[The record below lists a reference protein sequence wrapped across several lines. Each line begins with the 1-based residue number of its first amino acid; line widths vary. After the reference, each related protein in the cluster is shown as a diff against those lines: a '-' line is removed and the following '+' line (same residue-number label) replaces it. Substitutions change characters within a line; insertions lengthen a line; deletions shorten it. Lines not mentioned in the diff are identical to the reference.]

1 MTASDPPPA
10 ALDAEALAA
19 MIKSGGAVSQKLFG
33 FEERPGQVEM
43 LKAVAEAFGRDQ
55 VLVVEAGTGVGKSLA
70 YGLPAC
76 AWALESKER
85 VVVSSATINLQE
97 QLFHKDLPLIREVL
111 GGKLS
116 VVLVKGRGNYLCRR
130 RLFDR
135 LQQRTLVSSE
145 FDEILEDLSTWARES
160 QDGTRSDL
168 PFPVPAEI
176 WELVCSD
183 ADACLGRACPRREEC
198 FFVSARRAAEG
209 AHVLVV
215 NHHLLFA
222 DLALRR
228 AKDDWKR
235 RAVLPPF
242 SRVILDEAHEV
253 EDSAS
258 SFFGVRLTR
267 LGVQRI
273 LARLQP
279 PKKKQGGLLRALA
292 REVETLGGA
301 LAKGRA
307 DLLAAET
314 DETVIPRVER
324 TREAYRRAFDQLAEF
339 VKEQDTTAGPGDARL
354 RLTPGIYA
362 QEGWT
367 AVREGFVQAADCA
380 AGLSGEMGR
389 LIERLV
395 DLTEDQGRM
404 AEVRACVSRT
414 GELAEQTRHLV
425 SEQPDGSVRWAEAGR
440 KKKGRISFRSAPLDV
455 SGLMNQT
462 LYDQMATVVHTSA
475 TLSVSGSF
483 DFLARRIGIWQQPP
497 ERVRTLLV
505 DSPFDFGEQVRL
517 GLPADLPPPD
527 QPLFSQVLPEA
538 VFQAV
543 AVSGGRALVLFT
555 SWGLMT
561 RVYDLVR
568 DRLLEMGLETLCQGE
583 MPRDRLL
590 RLFRESESSV
600 LFGTDSFWQGVDV
613 TGPALSNVV
622 ITRLP
627 FDVPDEPIVQAR
639 MEAVELQGR
648 SAFSEFML
656 PRAVLKL
663 KQGFGRLVRST
674 EDWGV
679 VILLDVRLLSRPY
692 GRRFLDSL
700 PPATVL
706 TGTLEEVCDRL
717 ADFFT
722 RRGRPPPERISD
734 LDTS

>member
-1 MTASDPPPA
+1 MTAPEIS
-10 ALDAEALAA
+10 A
-19 MIKSGGAVSQKLFG
+19 MIKSGGAVSQRLPG

-43 LKAVAEAFGRDQ
+43 LEAVAEAFEREQ
-55 VLVVEAGTGVGKSLA
+55 ILVVEAGTGVGKSLA
-70 YGLPAC
+70 YGLPAA
-76 AWALESKER
+76 AWALASKER

-97 QLFHKDLPLIREVL
+97 QLVYKDLPLIREVL
-111 GGKLS
+111 GGELE
-116 VVLVKGRGNYLCRR
+116 VVLVKGRGNYLCQR
-130 RLFDR
+130 RLSDR

-145 FDEILEDLSTWARES
+145 FDEILNDISEWSRQTADGTKSDLSIS
-160 QDGTRSDL
+160 
-168 PFPVPAEI
+168 VPDEI
-176 WELVCSD
+176 WELICSD
-183 ADACLGRACPRREEC
+183 ADACLGRGCPRREGC
-198 FFVSARRAAEG
+198 FFASARRAAER

-242 SRVILDEAHEV
+242 SRVILDEAHDV

-267 LGVQRI
+267 MGVQRI
-273 LARLQP
+273 LSRLQP
-279 PKKKQGGLLRALA
+279 PKKKRGGLLSSLA
-292 REVETLGGA
+292 REVAALGGA
-301 LAKGRA
+301 LAEGRA
-307 DLLAAET
+307 DLLVSET
-314 DETVIPRVER
+314 EGSVIPRVEQ
-324 TREAYRRAFDQLAEF
+324 TRDAYRRAFDTLAGF
-339 VKEQDTTAGPGDARL
+339 VREQDASRGPGDARI
-354 RLTPGIYA
+354 RLVSGTYA
-362 QEGWT
+362 QKGWT
-367 AVREGFVQAADCA
+367 AVREGFVAAADRA
-380 AGLSGEMGR
+380 EALSREVGR
-389 LIERLV
+389 LLERLV
-395 DLTEDQGRM
+395 DLTEEQGRM

-414 GELAEQTRHLV
+414 AELAAQTRHLV
-425 SEQPDGSVRWAEAGR
+425 SEQADGSVRWAEAGR
-440 KKKGRISFRSAPLDV
+440 KGRKRTSFQSAPLDI
-455 SGLMNQT
+455 SDLMNQT
-462 LYDQMATVVHTSA
+462 LYDPMATVVHTSA
-475 TLSVSGSF
+475 TLSVGGSF
-483 DFLARRIGIWQQPP
+483 NFLARRIGIEQQPE

-505 DSPFDFGEQVRL
+505 DSPFDFKQQVRL

-543 AVSGGRALVLFT
+543 SVSGGRALVLFT

-568 DRLLEMGLETLCQGE
+568 DRLTEMGLEALCQGE
-583 MPRDRLL
+583 APRDRLL
-590 RLFRESESSV
+590 RLFRENESSV

-639 MEAVELQGR
+639 MEAVEAQGQ
-648 SAFSEFML
+648 SAFSQFML

-674 EDWGV
+674 SDWGV
-679 VILLDVRLLSRPY
+679 VVLLDGRLLSRSY
-692 GRRFLDSL
+692 GKRFLDSL

-706 TGTLEEVCDRL
+706 SGALEEICDQL
-717 ADFFT
+717 AEFFT
-722 RRGRPPPERISD
+722 ARGSPPPERVSRV
-734 LDTS
+734 DTS

>member
-1 MTASDPPPA
+1 MTRPDQPEAW
-10 ALDAEALAA
+10 LDAETLAA
-19 MIKSGGAVSQKLFG
+19 MLKSGGAVSRRLAG

-43 LKAVAEAFGRDQ
+43 LEAVAEAFCRDQ
-55 VLVVEAGTGVGKSLA
+55 VLLVEAGTGVGKSLA
-70 YGLPAC
+70 YGLPAG
-76 AWALESKER
+76 AWARMHKER

-97 QLFHKDLPLIREVL
+97 QLVFKDLPLIREVL
-111 GGKLS
+111 GGELE

-130 RLFDR
+130 RLSDR
-135 LQQRTLVSSE
+135 LRQRTLVSSE
-145 FDEILEDLSTWARES
+145 FDQILEEISAWAGKT

-168 PFPVPAEI
+168 PFSVPAEV

-183 ADACLGRACPRREEC
+183 ADACLGRACPLREEC
-198 FFVSARRAAEG
+198 FFVAARRAAEG

-228 AKDDWKR
+228 AKQDWKR

-273 LARLQP
+273 LSRLKP
-279 PKKKQGGLLRALA
+279 PKQKPGGLLGALA

-307 DLLAAET
+307 ELLTAET
-314 DETVIPRVER
+314 DRTVVPRVEQ
-324 TREAYRRAFDQLAEF
+324 TRQAYREAFDQLAEF
-339 VKEQDTTAGPGDARL
+339 AKEQDTTAGPGDARL
-354 RLTPGIYA
+354 RLTPGTYA
-362 QEGWT
+362 LPGWT
-367 AVREGFVQAADCA
+367 AVREGFVKAADSA
-380 AGLSGEMGR
+380 AVLCGEMSR

-395 DLTEDQGRM
+395 DLTDDQGRM
-404 AEVRACVSRT
+404 AEVRACVSRM
-414 GELAEQTRHLV
+414 EDLAAQTVHLV
-425 SEQPDGSVRWAEAGR
+425 SEDPDGSVRWIEAAR
-440 KKKGRISFRSAPLDV
+440 KVKGRISFRSAPLDI
-455 SGLMNQT
+455 SDLMNQT

-483 DFLARRIGIWQQPP
+483 DFLAGRIGVMQQPP
-497 ERVRTLLV
+497 GRLRTLLV
-505 DSPFDFGEQVRL
+505 ESPFDFKQQVRL
-517 GLPADLPPPD
+517 GLPTDLPSPD
-527 QPLFSQVLPEA
+527 QPLFAQVLPEA

-543 AVSGGRALVLFT
+543 AASGGRALVLFT

-568 DRLLEMGLETLCQGE
+568 DRLSEMGLLALCQGE

-590 RLFRESESSV
+590 QLFRESEGSV

-613 TGPALSNVV
+613 SGPALSNVV

-639 MEAVELQGR
+639 MEAVELQGQ
-648 SAFSEFML
+648 SAFFEFML

-674 EDWGV
+674 GDWGV
-679 VILLDVRLLSRPY
+679 VVLLDGRLLSRSY
-692 GRRFLDSL
+692 GKRFLDSL

-706 TGTLEEVCDRL
+706 TGGLEEICDRL

-722 RRGRPPPERISD
+722 RRGRPPPERISS
-734 LDTS
+734 LDTY

>member
-1 MTASDPPPA
+1 MTPSDLPPA
-10 ALDAEALAA
+10 QLDAKEIAA
-19 MIKSGGAVSQKLFG
+19 MIQGGGAVSQKLSG
-33 FEERPGQVEM
+33 FEERPGQVQM
-43 LKAVAEAFGRDQ
+43 LAAVAEAFSEDQ

-76 AWALESKER
+76 AWALASKER

-97 QLFHKDLPLIREVL
+97 QLVYKDLPLIREVL
-111 GGKLS
+111 GGELS

-130 RLFDR
+130 RLTDR
-135 LQQRTLVSSE
+135 LHQRTLVSSE
-145 FDEILEDLSTWARES
+145 FDEILQDISAWAHETK
-160 QDGTRSDL
+160 DGTKSDL
-168 PFPVPAEI
+168 PISVPADI

-183 ADACLGRACPRREEC
+183 ADACLGRGCPQREGC
-198 FFVSARRAAEG
+198 FFASARRAAEQ

-228 AKDDWKR
+228 AKEDWKR
-235 RAVLPPF
+235 QAILPPF
-242 SRVILDEAHEV
+242 TRVIIDEAHEV

-267 LGVQRI
+267 MGVQRI
-273 LARLQP
+273 LSRLQP
-279 PKKKQGGLLRALA
+279 SKKKGGLLRSLA
-292 REVETLGGA
+292 REIAALGGA
-301 LAKGRA
+301 LAEGRA
-307 DLLAAET
+307 DLLVSET
-314 DETVIPRVER
+314 ERTVIPQVEK
-324 TREAYRRAFDQLAEF
+324 TRDAYRRAFDALAGF
-339 VKEQDTTAGPGDARL
+339 IKEQDAAMGPGDARI
-354 RLTPGIYA
+354 RLTAETYTQP
-362 QEGWT
+362 GWT

-380 AGLSGEMGR
+380 SGLSKDVGR
-389 LIERLV
+389 LLERLV

-404 AEVRACVSRT
+404 AEVRAGVSRT
-414 GELAEQTRHLV
+414 GDLAAQTRHLV
-425 SEQPDGSVRWAEAGR
+425 SEAADGSVRWAEASR
-440 KKKGRISFRSAPLDV
+440 KSKKRTNFQSAPLDI
-455 SGLMNQT
+455 SSLMNET
-462 LYDQMATVVHTSA
+462 LYDPMATVVHTSA
-475 TLSVSGSF
+475 TLSVGGSF
-483 DFLARRIGIWQQPP
+483 DFLTRRIGVSEQPP

-505 DSPFDFGEQVRL
+505 DSPFDFKEQVRL

-527 QPLFSQVLPEA
+527 QPLFAQVLPEA

-543 AVSGGRALVLFT
+543 SVSGGRALVLFT

-568 DRLLEMGLETLCQGE
+568 DRLAEMGLETLCQGE

-590 RLFRESESSV
+590 HLFRDNESSV

-613 TGPALSNVV
+613 TGPSLSNVV

-639 MEAVELQGR
+639 MEAVELEGH
-648 SAFSEFML
+648 SAFSQFML

-674 EDWGV
+674 SDWGV
-679 VILLDVRLLSRPY
+679 VVLLDGRQLSRSY
-692 GRRFLDSL
+692 GKRFLKSL
-700 PPATVL
+700 PPATAL
-706 TGTLEEVCDRL
+706 TGTLEEICDQL

-722 RRGRPPPERISD
+722 KRGSPPPERITSV
-734 LDTS
+734 DTT

>member
-1 MTASDPPPA
+1 MTSSE
-10 ALDAEALAA
+10 LSA
-19 MIKSGGAVSQKLFG
+19 MIRSGGAVSRKLPG

-43 LKAVAEAFGRDQ
+43 LQAVAEAFEREQ
-55 VLVVEAGTGVGKSLA
+55 LLVVEAGTGVGKSLA
-70 YGLPAC
+70 YGLPAA
-76 AWALESKER
+76 AWALASKER

-97 QLFHKDLPLIREVL
+97 QLVYKDLPLIREVL
-111 GGKLS
+111 GGELE
-116 VVLVKGRGNYLCRR
+116 VVLVKGRGNYLCKR
-130 RLFDR
+130 RLSDR
-135 LQQRTLVSSE
+135 LQQRTLISGE
-145 FDEILEDLSTWARES
+145 FDVILNDISEWS
-160 QDGTRSDL
+160 QRTADGTKSDL
-168 PFPVPAEI
+168 PISVPEEV

-183 ADACLGRACPRREEC
+183 ADACLGRACPQREGC
-198 FFVSARRAAEG
+198 FFASARRAAER

-267 LGVQRI
+267 MGVLRI
-273 LARLQP
+273 LSRLQP
-279 PKKKQGGLLRALA
+279 PKKKRGGLLSSLA
-292 REVETLGGA
+292 REVAALGGP
-301 LAKGRA
+301 LAEGRA
-307 DLLAAET
+307 DLLV
-314 DETVIPRVER
+314 DETEGSVIPRVEK
-324 TREAYRRAFDQLAEF
+324 TRDAYRRAFDTLADF
-339 VKEQDTTAGPGDARL
+339 IKEQDAARGPGDARM
-354 RLTPGIYA
+354 RLVPGTYA
-362 QEGWT
+362 KGGWT
-367 AVREGFVQAADCA
+367 AVREGFVAAADCA
-380 AGLSGEMGR
+380 NSLSREVGR
-389 LIERLV
+389 LLERLV
-395 DLTEDQGRM
+395 DLTEEEGRM

-414 GELAEQTRHLV
+414 AELAAQTVHLV
-425 SEQPDGSVRWAEAGR
+425 SEAADGSVRWAEAGR
-440 KKKGRISFRSAPLDV
+440 KGKKRISFQSAPLDI

-462 LYDQMATVVHTSA
+462 LYDPMATVVHTSA
-475 TLSVSGSF
+475 TLSVGGSF
-483 DFLARRIGIWQQPP
+483 DFLTRRIGVGQQEP

-505 DSPFDFGEQVRL
+505 DSPFDFKEQVRL

-543 AVSGGRALVLFT
+543 SVSGGRALVLFT

-568 DRLLEMGLETLCQGE
+568 DRLSEMGLETLCQGE
-583 MPRDRLL
+583 APRDRLL
-590 RLFRESESSV
+590 RLFRDNESSV

-639 MEAVELQGR
+639 MEAVELEGR
-648 SAFSEFML
+648 SPFKEFML

-674 EDWGV
+674 SDWGV
-679 VILLDVRLLSRPY
+679 VILLDGRLLSRSY
-692 GRRFLDSL
+692 GKKFLESL
-700 PPATVL
+700 PPATRL
-706 TGTLEEVCDRL
+706 AGTLEEICDQL

-722 RRGRPPPERISD
+722 RRGSPPPERISRV
-734 LDTS
+734 DTS

>member
-1 MTASDPPPA
+1 MTSPE
-10 ALDAEALAA
+10 LSA
-19 MIKSGGAVSQKLFG
+19 MIKSGGAVSQKLPG

-43 LKAVAEAFGRDQ
+43 LEAVAEAFEREQ

-70 YGLPAC
+70 YGLPAS
-76 AWALESKER
+76 AWALASKER

-97 QLFHKDLPLIREVL
+97 QLVYKDLPLIRDVL
-111 GGKLS
+111 GGELE
-116 VVLVKGRGNYLCRR
+116 VVLVKGRGNYLCKR
-130 RLFDR
+130 RLSDR
-135 LQQRTLVSSE
+135 LQQRTLISSE
-145 FDEILEDLSTWARES
+145 FDEILNKIDDWSRQTA
-160 QDGTRSDL
+160 DGTKSDL
-168 PFPVPAEI
+168 PVSVPEGV

-183 ADACLGRACPRREEC
+183 ADACLGRGCPQREGC
-198 FFVSARRAAEG
+198 FFASARRAAER

-228 AKDDWKR
+228 AKDDWKH

-267 LGVQRI
+267 MGVLRI
-273 LARLQP
+273 LSRLQP
-279 PKKKQGGLLRALA
+279 PKKKRGGLLSSLA
-292 REVETLGGA
+292 REMAALGGA
-301 LAKGRA
+301 LAEGRA
-307 DLLAAET
+307 DLLVSET
-314 DETVIPRVER
+314 EGSVIPQVEK
-324 TREAYRRAFDQLAEF
+324 TRDAYRRAFEALADF
-339 VKEQDTTAGPGDARL
+339 VKEQDATRGPGDARI
-354 RLTPGIYA
+354 RLIPGTYTQA
-362 QEGWT
+362 GWT
-367 AVREGFVQAADCA
+367 AVREGFVRAADRA
-380 AGLSGEMGR
+380 DGLSREVGR
-389 LIERLV
+389 LLERLV

-414 GELAEQTRHLV
+414 AELAAQTVHLV
-425 SEQPDGSVRWAEAGR
+425 SEEADGSVRWAEAGR
-440 KKKGRISFRSAPLDV
+440 KGKKSISFQSAPLDI
-455 SGLMNQT
+455 SELMNQT
-462 LYDQMATVVHTSA
+462 LYDPMATVVHTSA
-475 TLSVSGSF
+475 TLSVGGSF
-483 DFLARRIGIWQQPP
+483 DFLSRRIGIEQQPE

-505 DSPFDFGEQVRL
+505 DSPFDFKEQVRL

-527 QPLFSQVLPEA
+527 QSLFSQVLPEA
-538 VFQAV
+538 VFQSV
-543 AVSGGRALVLFT
+543 SVSGGRALVLFT

-568 DRLLEMGLETLCQGE
+568 DRLSDMGLETLCQGE

-590 RLFRESESSV
+590 RIFRENESSV

-639 MEAVELQGR
+639 MEAVEAEGQ
-648 SAFSEFML
+648 SAFFQFML

-674 EDWGV
+674 SDWGV
-679 VILLDVRLLSRPY
+679 VILLDGRLLSRSY
-692 GRRFLDSL
+692 GKRFLKSL
-700 PPATVL
+700 PPATPL
-706 TGTLEEVCDRL
+706 TGTLEEICDQL
-717 ADFFT
+717 AEFFT
-722 RRGRPPPERISD
+722 VRGSPPPERISRV
-734 LDTS
+734 DTA

>member
-1 MTASDPPPA
+1 MERLEPQQ
-10 ALDAEALAA
+10 LAA
-19 MIKSGGAVSQKLFG
+19 VIKAGGQVSEKLAG

-43 LKAVAEAFGRDQ
+43 LEAVAEAFEREQ

-70 YGLPAC
+70 YGLPAA
-76 AWALESKER
+76 AWALSSKER

-97 QLFHKDLPLIREVL
+97 QLVYKDLPLIRDVL
-111 GGKLS
+111 GGELL

-130 RLFDR
+130 RLSDR

-145 FDEILEDLSTWARES
+145 FDEILNDISEWSRQTADGTKSDLSIS
-160 QDGTRSDL
+160 V
-168 PFPVPAEI
+168 PVEI

-183 ADACLGRACPRREEC
+183 ADACLGRGCPQREGC
-198 FFVSARRAAEG
+198 FFASARRAAER

-228 AKDDWKR
+228 AKDDWKQ

-267 LGVQRI
+267 MGVQRI
-273 LARLQP
+273 LSRLQP
-279 PKKKQGGLLRALA
+279 SRKKRGGLLSSLA
-292 REVETLGGA
+292 REMAALGGA
-301 LAKGRA
+301 LAEGRA
-307 DLLAAET
+307 DLLVSET
-314 DETVIPRVER
+314 EGSVIPRVEK
-324 TREAYRRAFDQLAEF
+324 TRDAYRKAFDALSGFIIELDA
-339 VKEQDTTAGPGDARL
+339 TRGPGDARI
-354 RLTPGIYA
+354 RLVPETYVQA
-362 QEGWT
+362 GWT
-367 AVREGFVQAADCA
+367 AVREGFVVAADCA
-380 AGLSGEMGR
+380 AALSREVGR
-389 LIERLV
+389 LLERLV
-395 DLTEDQGRM
+395 DLTEEQGRM

-414 GELAEQTRHLV
+414 ADLAAQTLHLV
-425 SEQPDGSVRWAEAGR
+425 SEEADGSVRWAEASR
-440 KKKGRISFRSAPLDV
+440 KGKKRISFQSAPLDI

-462 LYDQMATVVHTSA
+462 LYEPMATVVHTSA
-475 TLSVSGSF
+475 TLSVGGSF
-483 DFLARRIGIWQQPP
+483 DFLSRRIGVEQQPDD
-497 ERVRTLLV
+497 RVRTLLV
-505 DSPFDFGEQVRL
+505 DSPFDFKEQVRL

-543 AVSGGRALVLFT
+543 TVSGGRALVLFT

-583 MPRDRLL
+583 APRDRLL
-590 RLFRESESSV
+590 RLFRDNESSV

-639 MEAVELQGR
+639 MEAVELQGQ
-648 SAFSEFML
+648 SPFSQFML

-674 EDWGV
+674 SDWGV
-679 VILLDVRLLSRPY
+679 VVLLDGRLLSRSY
-692 GRRFLDSL
+692 GKRFLDSL
-700 PPATVL
+700 PPATAL
-706 TGTLEEVCDRL
+706 TGTLEEICDQL
-717 ADFFT
+717 AEFFT
-722 RRGRPPPERISD
+722 KRGSPPPERISRV
-734 LDTS
+734 DTS